1 MMNFERLETSPET
14 ILIEQLFKKYV
25 VNMKI
30 EYIYA
35 WLFEYTKLLLLTE
48 VKGRT
53 TVRAISLQKSL
64 FQLQPSV

>member
-1 MMNFERLETSPET
+1 MMNFERLETSSET

-30 EYIYA
+30 EYFYA

>member
-48 VKGRT
+48 VMGRT
-53 TVRAISLQKSL
+53 TVMAISLQKSL